1 MAKLILKHPLTFGK
15 STIEE
20 LNFRDYP
27 IASDYLSFDRRG
39 GVAQRIALIA
49 SLTGTD
55 EALIERLH
63 GSDYRRA
70 EALADKMMA
79 DDEAE
84 ALADEELFPKPKTPE
99 QEASEKKPQES

>member
-1 MAKLILKHPLTFGK
+1 MAKLKLKHPLTFGK
-15 STIEE
+15 TTVEE
-20 LNFRDYP
+20 LTFRDYP

-55 EALIERLH
+55 EQVVEHLH

-70 EALADKMMA
+70 EAMADKMMA

-84 ALADEELFPKPKTPE
+84 ALTDEELFPKPKTPE
-99 QEASEKKPQES
+99 QEAAEKKSQES